1 MEIVTEVERP
11 DLLAECRSAFAGN
24 WPEFTLHG
32 DVAAEFLDRA
42 QLYFPRLDILLLDA
56 GQVVAGG
63 WGVAMAWDGTV
74 EDLPDGYDGALVR
87 AIEGH
92 EATLAADTL
101 CLMAIVVAA
110 EAQRKGLAGAVISA
124 LRQRGDEQ
132 RLTKVVAPV
141 RPTLKSRYPLTT
153 MDRFASWRRDDGQH
167 VDPWIRTHL
176 RMGATILGT
185 APRSQTVT
193 GSCAEWEEWTDIK
206 FPDSGPYVVP
216 GALNLLHVDR
226 DADRG
231 VYEEDN
237 LWLQHLG
244 PDVANIDAGTAS

>member
-1 MEIVTEVERP
+1 M
-11 DLLAECRSAFAGN
+11 
-24 WPEFTLHG
+24 WPWH
-32 DVAAEFLDRA
+32 
-42 QLYFPRLDILLLDA
+42 
-56 GQVVAGG
+56 
-63 WGVAMAWDGTV
+63 GTV

-92 EATLAADTL
+92 EAGLATDTL

-110 EAQRKGLAGAVISA
+110 EAQRRGLAGAVISA

-141 RPTLKSRYPLTT
+141 RPTLKSRYPLTA

-185 APRSQTVT
+185 ARRSQTVT
-193 GSCAEWEEWTDIK
+193 GSCAEWEEWTDMK

-216 GALNLLHVDR
+216 GALDLLHVDR

-244 PDVANIDAGTAS
+244 PGGAAIEAGAAS